1 MSEKNTDIEL
11 SVDELNKVSGSGGRK
26 NISNG
31 ISAGAE
37 CDPDFISKGNVSF
50 EKKGRK
56 QTESLDTT
64 QFGNGDSE
72 HT

>member
-56 QTESLDTT
+56 GKNPSVI
-64 QFGNGDSE
+64 FPGNDEYDQG
-72 HT
+72 

>member
-50 EKKGRK
+50 GKKLESNKK
-56 QTESLDTT
+56 QKWKDLDWE
-64 QFGNGDSE
+64 G
-72 HT
+72 